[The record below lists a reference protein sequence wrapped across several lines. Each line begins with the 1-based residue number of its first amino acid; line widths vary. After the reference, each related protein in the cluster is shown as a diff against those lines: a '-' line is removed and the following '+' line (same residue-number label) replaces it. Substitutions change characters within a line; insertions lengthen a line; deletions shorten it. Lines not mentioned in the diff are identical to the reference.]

1 MPCIKCGK
9 KVLCSDFCRS
19 HFVNYVENKVRKT
32 IRKYKLF
39 TKKDKIVVAV
49 SGGKDS
55 TVLLFILQKLGY
67 DVTGI
72 TVDAKIGNYTK
83 VNLENLRTVCNKHK
97 IELKEIN
104 FRDEFGYSLCY
115 IRDVL
120 KSKGYQYSSC
130 TICGVL
136 RRYLLNKYAKGFD
149 LIATGHNLDDEAQA
163 FLMNI
168 FRNDVTVAKRQ
179 GPISGVGKTKKFI
192 KRVKPLFNVQEKEVE
207 TYSKLHKFP
216 VNYDECPCSVNAYR
230 KNFKKI
236 LDQFEKNHPD
246 VKYNVINFF
255 MNSLYTENKEGK
267 VNIGTCKNCG
277 EPSSNDKCKVCTIL
291 ENLHKA

>member
-1 MPCIKCGK
+1 MPCKKCSK
-9 KVLCSDFCRS
+9 KAICSDFCRS
-19 HFVNYVENKVRKT
+19 HFVNYIENKVRKT

-39 TKKDKIVVAV
+39 TKKDKIAVAV

-55 TVLLFILQKLGY
+55 TVLLFILHKLGY
-67 DVTGI
+67 NVTGI

-83 VNLENLRTVCNKHK
+83 VNLENLREVCNKHE
-97 IELKEIN
+97 ISLKEIN

-120 KSKGYQYSSC
+120 KSKGYSYSSC

-136 RRYLLNKYAKGFD
+136 RRYLLNKYSKDFD

-179 GPISGVGKTKKFI
+179 GPISGVGKTDKFI
-192 KRVKPLFNVQEKEVE
+192 RRVKPLFTVKEKEVE

-216 VNYDECPCSVNAYR
+216 VNYNECPCCIGAYR

-236 LDQFEKNHPD
+236 LDEFEKNHPD

-255 MNSLYTENKEGK
+255 MNSLYTENKQSK

-277 EPSSNDKCKVCTIL
+277 EPSSNDKCKVCIIL
-291 ENLHKA
+291 DNLNKE